1 MVNSIRIVNFEKM
14 TYSSTEKGSGS
25 SSPER
30 LSSESRTSQEKVKKR
45 ENVQRENVK
54 KSISREQMSSGKK
67 EIKSKGNSKN
77 STCNVICGIRKNIK
91 DNFILL
97 LIIFSFGVLI
107 FFKYYEEK
115 YAQESY
121 FDDRDAFDYY
131 EVLKCKKG
139 DDVQKIKKNYRDL
152 SKKYHPDSNQ
162 NCTDCEK
169 KFQEIT
175 KAYKTLSDPLLKEA
189 YDNTKGKTF
198 KLIESNTLNLNER
211 NYAELVEKSNDF
223 WVIQIYSDTDSLCL
237 SFSKI
242 WEECY
247 DKYKDILKFGRINVL
262 TSKKLIKQK
271 IPFNVKIFPTVF
283 ILAPDGSYQ
292 LYPNIFSSNTK
303 DFQQFLIDVYPNF
316 IHDISAY
323 NKRLEKERNQQL
335 HYYIDNHHSIILLT
349 NKTKLGLAVK
359 HVSYVF
365 KNIYKTYNL
374 KYGDIERIKNDGVK
388 NSIIDTLKK
397 MSVKKDEYIKENEKW
412 DYFLLVDNTNVKMI
426 RRISPTNILHVYSDS
441 LRNNFVGID
450 SHNVDKTCATVG
462 SRHTYCFV
470 MFIDNLKEK
479 SSLDILKNAYKHLNN
494 SFVDFTAKLDKEA
507 IDEQF
512 FIQPAYI
519 LKTNL
524 TNKFKRFIQEK
535 SLDKYNAFFL
545 DYSSNTYATIDEIK
559 NLSDYSDLKDEMAFL
574 KKIYKDIE
582 ILTFQKIPDYCLPF
596 NVNCLFNTKS
606 SFSYKLYSA
615 ILKITKSQII
625 LSTVV
630 TYFLSPSFKQFG
642 KVKYGV
648 LTLVVLSFIF
658 IMNIRNFASIFS
670 S

>member
-1 MVNSIRIVNFEKM
+1 MADSPSGK
-14 TYSSTEKGSGS
+14 GS
-25 SSPER
+25 SSSSAEGF
-30 LSSESRTSQEKVKKR
+30 SSESRSSQEKVRKR
-45 ENVQRENVK
+45 ENVKRENVK
-54 KSISREQMSSGKK
+54 KSMSREQASSGKK
-67 EIKSKGNSKN
+67 ENNPKGNSK
-77 STCNVICGIRKNIK
+77 SSACNVICGIRKNVK

-107 FFKYYEEK
+107 IFKYYEEK
-115 YAQESY
+115 YAHESY
-121 FDDRDAFDYY
+121 FEDRDTFDYY

-189 YDNTKGKTF
+189 YDNSKGKTF

-292 LYPNIFSSNTK
+292 LYPNIFSSSTK
-303 DFQQFLIDVYPNF
+303 DFQQFLLDVYPNF
-316 IHDISAY
+316 IHDIYAY
-323 NKRLEKERNQQL
+323 NKRVEKERNEKL

-365 KNIYKTYNL
+365 KNMYKTYNL
-374 KYGDIERIKNDGVK
+374 KYSDIEHIKNDAVK

-397 MSVKKDEYIKENEKW
+397 MSVKKDAYIKENEKW
-412 DYFLLVDNTNVKMI
+412 DYFLLVDNANVKMI

-450 SHNVDKTCATVG
+450 SQNVDKTCASVG
-462 SRHTYCFV
+462 SRHTYCYV
-470 MFIDNLKEK
+470 IFINNLKEK
-479 SSLDILKNAYKHLNN
+479 DSLDLLKNAYKHLNN

-519 LKTNL
+519 LKRNL
-524 TNKFKRFIQEK
+524 TGKFKKFIQEK

-559 NLSDYSDLKDEMAFL
+559 NLSDYADQKDESAFL

-596 NVNCLFNTKS
+596 NVNCLFNTKNT
-606 SFSYKLYSA
+606 FSYKLYSA

-625 LSTVV
+625 LSTVI
-630 TYFLSPSFKQFG
+630 TYFFSPSFKQFG
-642 KVKYGV
+642 RVKYGV
-648 LTLVVLSFIF
+648 LTLVVLAFIF